1 MRRIATTTTEN
12 SVIKRGRSP
21 EEQTFPENISSVKLD
36 STQ

>member
-1 MRRIATTTTEN
+1 MHRIATTIIEN
-12 SVIKRGRSP
+12 SVVKRGRSP